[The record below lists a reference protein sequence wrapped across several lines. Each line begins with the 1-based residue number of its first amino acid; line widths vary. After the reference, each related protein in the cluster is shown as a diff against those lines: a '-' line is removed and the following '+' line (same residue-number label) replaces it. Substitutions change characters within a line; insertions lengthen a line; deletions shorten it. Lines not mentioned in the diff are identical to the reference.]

1 MSPAMTTSATTA
13 DFQLGRNAFG
23 RLVLTAADGT
33 VHEGVLPVRAFPLL
47 APDEGLSIVSAEG
60 RELAWVARLD
70 ALPQALRAL
79 LEQELAAREF
89 TPRVTRIRSVSTF
102 STPSTWQVD
111 TDRGAASL
119 VLKGEEDI
127 RRLGGGRLLIA
138 DAQGLQFEVPD
149 LLALDRHSKR
159 LLERFL

>member
-1 MSPAMTTSATTA
+1 MSSSMAP
-13 DFQLGRNAFG
+13 DFKLERNTFG
-23 RLVLTAADGT
+23 RLVLSAADGST
-33 VHEGVLPVRAFPLL
+33 HEGVAPVRAFPLL
-47 APDEGLSIVSAEG
+47 APDDGLSLVSAEG
-60 RELAWVARLD
+60 RELAWIARLD
-70 ALPQALRAL
+70 ALPEPMRAL
-79 LEQELAAREF
+79 IGEELAVREF
-89 TPRVTRIRSVSTF
+89 TPRITRLRSVSTF

>member
-1 MSPAMTTSATTA
+1 MSAAMTP
-13 DFQLGRNAFG
+13 DFELERNAYG
-23 RLVLTAADGT
+23 RLVLIAADGT
-33 VHEGVLPVRAFPLL
+33 RHEGVLPVRAFPLL
-47 APDEGLSIVSAEG
+47 APGEGLSLVSAEG
-60 RELAWVARLD
+60 RELAWVPRLA
-70 ALPQALRAL
+70 ALPEAVRTLI
-79 LEQELAAREF
+79 EQELAAREF